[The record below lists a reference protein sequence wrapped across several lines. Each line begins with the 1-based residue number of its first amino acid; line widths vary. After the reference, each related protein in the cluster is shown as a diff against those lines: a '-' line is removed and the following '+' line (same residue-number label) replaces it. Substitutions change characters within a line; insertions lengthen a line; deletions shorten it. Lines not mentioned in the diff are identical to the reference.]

1 MSIPLRTLIVAYS
14 ASDAALLL
22 QTLRDGGYEP
32 LWERVETAAA
42 LAAALDRQAWE
53 LVLFSDVLPRLSA
66 MAALKLLQDRGLD
79 LPFLIVADQSNEGS
93 AVFAMQAGAHDYVFK
108 ENLVRLVPAI
118 ERELREARQRRVYAQ
133 MRQKLSDH
141 AERFPTDIENSAN
154 LIFILTADGSIHFAS
169 STSERILGYKSS
181 ELLGTNLF
189 AYLHATNEQEVR
201 TVFFQTLQNLGASSP
216 FKLRLRH
223 QNGLWCR
230 LEATTSGFRNDTG
243 GSPALVMNA
252 RERADSGRRVTPLR
266 SRTLP
271 NVWAEVSSH
280 IVFHDYLQQAILA
293 AQQKNKALTV
303 LVISLRGLR
312 EISKTFGHQW
322 SEALFQ
328 QAGSRLQGILRK
340 SDTLVRV
347 DRDEFAALLPAGRDT
362 TAAALVARRAL
373 KALEQP
379 FVIEGHTLHVRA
391 NIGIALY
398 PEHGIDAPTLMHRAD
413 VATDIAAHASN
424 GYALYTAEHDPYSQ
438 ERLILA
444 GQLHEAFKHDQFL
457 LYYQPKADL
466 TSGRV
471 NINYVEALVRW
482 QHPQHGLLLP
492 EQFIVLAEQTGLM
505 KSLSFWVLSTA
516 LHQCVLWQ
524 QEGLDL
530 CVAVNF
536 SMQHDLQDPQLPD
549 LVARMLQ
556 VSGVA
561 PTSLEI
567 EITENPV
574 ADNPERVLVALTR
587 FREMGIRIAIDDFG
601 TGYSSLMYLKQL
613 PVDEIKIDKSLVIGM
628 TKDEGSAAIV
638 RATIDLGHDL
648 GLQVAAEGV
657 EDQATWDMLAS
668 FGCDFAQG
676 YYLSRPI
683 SAPALT
689 YWLQESPW
697 KKSLRPILAPAPPRK
712 LQRRRQAA
720 GGKA

>member
-1 MSIPLRTLIVAYS
+1 MSIPLRTLIVASS

-42 LAAALDRQAWE
+42 LASALDRQTWE
-53 LVLFSDVLPRLSA
+53 LVLFSDAIPRLSA
-66 MAALKLLQDRGLD
+66 LAALKLLQDRGLD
-79 LPFLIVADQSNEGS
+79 LPFLIVADQGNEGS

-118 ERELREARQRRVYAQ
+118 ERELREARQRRASFQ
-133 MRQKLSDH
+133 MRHKPSH
-141 AERFPTDIENSAN
+141 YPERLPTGVEDSAN
-154 LIFILTADGSIHFAS
+154 LIFILTADGHIRFAN
-169 STSERILGYKSS
+169 STSKHILGYKAS
-181 ELLGTNLF
+181 ELLGTSLF
-189 AYLHATNEQEVR
+189 AYLHANNTQEVR
-201 TVFFQTLQNLGASSP
+201 AAFSQTVQQLDVASP
-216 FKLRLRH
+216 LIKFRLRH
-223 QNGLWCR
+223 QNGSWRR
-230 LEATTSGFRNDTG
+230 LEATISGFRNDTG
-243 GSPALVMNA
+243 GAPTLVVNA
-252 RERADSGRRVTPLR
+252 RELADSERRVTPLR

-271 NVWAEVSSH
+271 NVWAEVSSPV
-280 IVFHDYLQQAILA
+280 VFHDHLQQAILA
-293 AQQKNKALTV
+293 AQQNNKALTV
-303 LVISLRGLR
+303 LFMSLQGLR
-312 EISKTFGHQW
+312 DISKTFGRQW
-322 SEALFQ
+322 SEALIQ
-328 QAGSRLQGILRK
+328 QAGPRLRGVLRK

-347 DRDEFAALLPAGRDT
+347 NSDEFAVLLPSGRDT
-362 TAAALVARRAL
+362 TAAAMVARRAL

-379 FVIEGHTLHVRA
+379 FVIEGHTLHVKA
-391 NIGIALY
+391 HIGIAVY

-413 VATDIAAHASN
+413 VATDIAARTSN
-424 GYALYTAEHDPYSQ
+424 GYALYSAEHNPYSQ

-444 GQLHEAFKHDQFL
+444 SQLNEAFKHDQL
-457 LYYQPKADL
+457 LLCYQPKADL
-466 TSGRV
+466 TSGR
-471 NINYVEALVRW
+471 IDYVEALVRW

-492 EQFIVLAEQTGLM
+492 EQFIFLAEQTGLM

-516 LHQCVLWQ
+516 LHQCALWQ
-524 QEGLDL
+524 QAGLDL
-530 CVAVNF
+530 CVAVNL

-561 PTSLEI
+561 PASLEI

-574 ADNPERVLVALTR
+574 ADNPERVLAALRR

-601 TGYSSLMYLKQL
+601 TGYSSLVYLKQL

-628 TKDEGSAAIV
+628 IKDEGSAAIV

-668 FGCDFAQG
+668 FGCDLAQG

-689 YWLQESPW
+689 QWLQESPW
-697 KKSLRPILAPAPPRK
+697 QKSPRPALPLAPLRK

>member
-42 LAAALDRQAWE
+42 LASALDRQAWE
-53 LVLFSDVLPRLSA
+53 LVLFSDAIPRLSA
-66 MAALKLLQDRGLD
+66 LAALKLLQDRGLD

-118 ERELREARQRRVYAQ
+118 ERELREARQRRASSQ
-133 MRQKLSDH
+133 MRHKLSH
-141 AERFPTDIENSAN
+141 HTERLPTGVEDSAN
-154 LIFILTADGSIHFAS
+154 LILILTADGNIRFAS
-169 STSERILGYKSS
+169 STSERILGYKAS
-181 ELLGTNLF
+181 ELQGTNLF
-189 AYLHATNEQEVR
+189 AYLHANNAQEVR
-201 TVFFQTLQNLGASSP
+201 AAFSQTVQQLDVASP
-216 FKLRLRH
+216 LKFRLRH
-223 QNGLWCR
+223 QNGSWLR
-230 LEATTSGFRNDTG
+230 LEATISGFCNDTG
-243 GSPALVMNA
+243 GAPTLVVNA
-252 RERADSGRRVTPLR
+252 RELADSERRVTPLR
-266 SRTLP
+266 SRILP
-271 NVWAEVSSH
+271 NVWAEVSSLV
-280 IVFHDYLQQAILA
+280 VFHDHLQQAILA
-293 AQQKNKALTV
+293 AQQNNKALTV
-303 LVISLRGLR
+303 LFMSLQGLR
-312 EISKTFGHQW
+312 DISKTFGHQW
-322 SEALFQ
+322 SEALVQ
-328 QAGSRLQGILRK
+328 QAGPRLRSILRK

-347 DRDEFAALLPAGRDT
+347 NSDEFAMLLPSGRDT
-362 TAAALVARRAL
+362 AAAAMVARRAL

-379 FVIEGHTLHVRA
+379 FAIEGHTLHVKA
-391 NIGIALY
+391 HIGIALY

-413 VATDIAAHASN
+413 VATDIAARTSN
-424 GYALYTAEHDPYSQ
+424 GYALYTVEHDPYSQ

-444 GQLHEAFKHDQFL
+444 SQLNEAFKHDQFL
-457 LYYQPKADL
+457 LCYQPKADL
-466 TSGRV
+466 TSGR
-471 NINYVEALVRW
+471 IDYVEALVRW

-492 EQFIVLAEQTGLM
+492 EQFIFLAEQTGLM

-516 LHQCVLWQ
+516 LHQCALWQ

-530 CVAVNF
+530 CVAVNL

-574 ADNPERVLVALTR
+574 ADNPERVLTALTR

-601 TGYSSLMYLKQL
+601 TGYSSLVYLKQL
-613 PVDEIKIDKSLVIGM
+613 PVDEIKIDKSLVLGM
-628 TKDEGSAAIV
+628 TQDEGSTAIV

-668 FGCDFAQG
+668 FGCDLAQG

-689 YWLQESPW
+689 QWLQESPW
-697 KKSLRPILAPAPPRK
+697 QKSPRSALPLALLRKP
-712 LQRRRQAA
+712 QRRRQAA